1 MKRWYHIYVDDVFI
15 ETVSSTLPMWVVMNQ
30 VTEIHSN
37 YTTSI
42 QLSMMGGQEE
52 SLYRFKRENS

>member
-30 VTEIHSN
+30 VTEIHSD
-37 YTTSI
+37 YKTSI
-42 QLSMMGGQEE
+42 ALSMMGGQEQ
-52 SLYRFKRENS
+52 SLYRFKRENN

>member
-52 SLYRFKRENS
+52 SLYRFKRENN